1 MLTCEVFC
9 CRWLLQTEMIGRYP
23 HYQSLKERGEKF
35 ITQKHYA
42 SDEIRKNL
50 VNLETVWNDL
60 NDNWEKRKLILTQL
74 YDLQVCEFVC

>member
-1 MLTCEVFC
+1 
-9 CRWLLQTEMIGRYP
+9 MIGRYP

-35 ITQKHYA
+35 VTQKHYA

-50 VNLETVWNDL
+50 GNLETVWNDL

-74 YDLQVCEFVC
+74 YDLQVGWRLLIDWLIDPYCNLV